1 MKSNLY
7 ILFIFFF
14 FGCALDTPDINR
26 LPMWSTTL
34 EIPIIQTSI
43 DLNEFLEDSLI
54 TTYPLGEG
62 GDSIFVFNK
71 TIQLDT
77 VRVGD
82 KLKIEPIEKKIVQ
95 YASAID
101 IDSSQTRFAIGYDS
115 VGLDDISELI
125 DAEIGLINLDN
136 IGSQNTDPISFSDV
150 MPSSL
155 VDIIEAAITAS
166 GGSAEVMVDT
176 VALVPQ
182 QKTISFDSFISAT
195 VDSGFIDVKIYNN
208 LFIPLG
214 APIYVDIKNSIG
226 TELFQLVWN
235 SEIVAGDSS
244 TISHNVSGMTLP
256 GDMLVEVSGTSNGSQ
271 GEQVAVT
278 IADLSST
285 FTINVLARGFNVSE
299 ASAMVPSQTIEDTSF
314 ITINPSET
322 IVEQAIITHGT
333 LDISVINNLLLTGN
347 ILLKI
352 PSLYY
357 ESIDSTLKLNFL
369 LESGAF
375 SLNTVDLD
383 GWSLVM
389 DFDNQYL
396 DYNYTITTD
405 DTEPNSISISQ
416 TDNVELDL
424 NISEIFFS
432 SVSGQIE
439 SQIVEKSGDINIE
452 SESRIQSASISNG
465 QMNLIVDN
473 SIGGSANVHLTVPE
487 LIKGNT
493 ILDTVLFIDSGENG
507 FAISLSDY
515 ELQPVSIDDQRL
527 TYNTNTT
534 TLVETNTYYLQDSIN
549 ITINLS
555 DLTFDAVSGYLNQD
569 DNIQMD
575 RIDLDND
582 TKIQTAEI
590 DSGKIL
596 FTIQNFIGLEADV
609 IFSIE
614 ELKQGSDPLET
625 SFQISSSPDPFQR
638 EIDLSG
644 YTLSLPLDSQ
654 SVNYTSTL
662 SIPNDQLLSL
672 TLNDSI
678 AIDVLIDTLWFGS
691 ITGIVDTVDVS
702 IDTVKKEISALPEDM
717 DGFDFTNVEIS
728 IDFESGISIPVFLDL
743 TLEASNSN
751 GDSET
756 VSISNWN
763 ISDSSTVI
771 VPNASTLI
779 NVQPD
784 QILAYGSARVGG
796 DGTVGSV
803 TSDEIILGELSVRAP
818 LEFEIGQDALITT
831 DPTLLNENE
840 SEVVPEEIE
849 NIVLFVQYDND
860 FEFGSMITVSMSQDT
875 LDFESGTADL
885 LIDELQ
891 IGSTSSGL
899 DSIELNDNRLGLFN
913 QDSIYL
919 RVEIKVIGQE
929 DNNGNPVPSK
939 FLSTDAMQLNIY
951 GRVQYFIDGSNIL
964 DSE

>member
-1 MKSNLY
+1 MKHNLFI
-7 ILFIFFF
+7 ILIFFF
-14 FGCALDTPDINR
+14 VGCALDNPDENK
-26 LPMWSTTL
+26 LPRWSTIL
-34 EIPIIQTSI
+34 EVPIIQTTV

-54 TTYPLGEG
+54 TTYPLGEE

-77 VRVGD
+77 VTVGD
-82 KLKIEPIEKKIVQ
+82 KLKIDPIEKGIVQ

-136 IGSQNTDPISFSDV
+136 IGSQNTDPISFSDA
-150 MPSSL
+150 MPTSL

-166 GGSAEVMVDT
+166 GGSAEVVVDT

-182 QKTISFDSFISAT
+182 QKTISFDSFTSAT

-226 TELFQLVWN
+226 TELFQLIWN
-235 SEIVAGDSS
+235 SEIAAGDSS

-285 FTINVLARGFNVSE
+285 FTINVLARDFNVSE
-299 ASAMVPSQTIEDTSF
+299 ASAIVPSQTIEDTSF

-322 IVEQAIITHGT
+322 IVEQAIMSHGA
-333 LDISVINNLLLTGN
+333 LDISVTNNLLLTGN
-347 ILLKI
+347 IFLKI

-357 ESIDSTLKLNFL
+357 ESIDSTLQLNFL
-369 LESGAF
+369 LESGSF

-389 DFDNQYL
+389 DFENQYL

-405 DTEPNSISISQ
+405 DTEPNNISISQ

-439 SQIVEKSGDINIE
+439 SQIVEQSGDINIE

-465 QMNLIVDN
+465 QMHLIVDN

-487 LIKGNT
+487 LIRGNS
-493 ILDTVLFIDSGENG
+493 ILDTVLFINSGENG

-515 ELQPVSIDDQRL
+515 ELQPVSVDDQRL

-534 TLVETNTYYLQDSIN
+534 TLGETNTYYLQDSIN
-549 ITINLS
+549 ITMNLS

-582 TKIQTAEI
+582 TKIQTAQI

-644 YTLSLPLDSQ
+644 YTLSVPLDSQ

-662 SIPNDQLLSL
+662 SIPSDQLLSL

-691 ITGIVDTVDVS
+691 ITGIVDTLDVS

-717 DGFDFTNVEIS
+717 DGFDFANVEIL

-743 TLEASNSN
+743 TLESSNSN
-751 GDSET
+751 GISET
-756 VSISNWN
+756 VSIFNWN

-771 VPNASTLI
+771 VPNASVLI
-779 NVQPD
+779 NIQPD

-803 TSDEIILGELSVRAP
+803 TSDDIILGELSVRAP

-840 SEVVPEEIE
+840 SEIVPEEIE
-849 NIVLFVQYDND
+849 NIVLFVQYNND
-860 FEFGSMITVSMSQDT
+860 FEFGSMITVLMSQDT

-891 IGSTSSGL
+891 IGSISTGL

-939 FLSTDAMQLNIY
+939 FLSTDEMQLNIY

>member
-1 MKSNLY
+1 MKHSLFI
-7 ILFIFFF
+7 ILIFFF
-14 FGCALDTPDINR
+14 VGCALDNPDENK
-26 LPMWSTTL
+26 LPRWSTIL
-34 EIPIIQTSI
+34 EVPIIQTTV

-54 TTYPLGEG
+54 TTYPLGDE

-77 VRVGD
+77 VTVGD
-82 KLKIEPIEKKIVQ
+82 KLKIDPIEKDIVQ
-95 YASAID
+95 YANAID
-101 IDSSQTRFAIGYDS
+101 IDSSQTRFAIEYDS

-136 IGSQNTDPISFSDV
+136 IGSQNTDPISFSDA
-150 MPSSL
+150 MPTSL

-166 GGSAEVMVDT
+166 GGSAEVVVDT

-182 QKTISFDSFISAT
+182 QKTISFDSFTSAT

-226 TELFQLVWN
+226 TELFQLIWN
-235 SEIVAGDSS
+235 SEIATGDSS

-285 FTINVLARGFNVSE
+285 FTINVLARDFNVTE
-299 ASAMVPSQTIEDTSF
+299 ASAIVPSQTIEDTSF

-322 IVEQAIITHGT
+322 IVEQAIMSHGA
-333 LDISVINNLLLTGN
+333 LDISVTNNLLLTGN

-369 LESGAF
+369 LESGSF
-375 SLNTVDLD
+375 LLNTVDLD

-389 DFDNQYL
+389 DFENQYL

-405 DTEPNSISISQ
+405 DTEPNNISISQ

-439 SQIVEKSGDINIE
+439 SQIVEQSGDINIE
-452 SESRIQSASISNG
+452 SESRILSASISNG

-487 LIKGNT
+487 LIRGNS

-515 ELQPVSIDDQRL
+515 ELQPVSVDDQRL

-549 ITINLS
+549 ITMNLS

-582 TKIQTAEI
+582 TKIQTAQI

-644 YTLSLPLDSQ
+644 YTLSVPLDSQ

-662 SIPNDQLLSL
+662 SIPSDQLLSL

-717 DGFDFTNVEIS
+717 DGFDFANVEIS

-743 TLEASNSN
+743 TLVSSNSN
-751 GDSET
+751 GISEA

-771 VPNASTLI
+771 VPNASVLI
-779 NVQPD
+779 NIQPD

-803 TSDEIILGELSVRAP
+803 TSDDIILGELSVRAP

-840 SEVVPEEIE
+840 SEIVPEEIE
-849 NIVLFVQYDND
+849 NIVLFVQYNND
-860 FEFGSMITVSMSQDT
+860 FEFGSMITVLMSQDT

-885 LIDELQ
+885 LIDELE
-891 IGSTSSGL
+891 IGSISTGL

-939 FLSTDAMQLNIY
+939 FLSTDEMQLNIY
-951 GRVQYFIDGSNIL
+951 GRMQYFIDGSNIL

>member
-1 MKSNLY
+1 LKYSLFI
-7 ILFIFFF
+7 ILIFFF
-14 FGCALDTPDINR
+14 VGCALDNPDENK
-26 LPMWSTTL
+26 LPRWSTIL
-34 EIPIIQTSI
+34 EVPIIQTTV

-54 TTYPLGEG
+54 TTYPLGDE

-77 VRVGD
+77 VTVGD
-82 KLKIEPIEKKIVQ
+82 KLKIDPIEKDIVQ
-95 YASAID
+95 YANAID
-101 IDSSQTRFAIGYDS
+101 IDSSQTRFAIEYDS

-136 IGSQNTDPISFSDV
+136 IGSQNTDPISFSDA
-150 MPSSL
+150 MPTSL

-166 GGSAEVMVDT
+166 GGSAEVVVDT

-182 QKTISFDSFISAT
+182 QKTISFDSFTSAT

-226 TELFQLVWN
+226 TELFQLIWN
-235 SEIVAGDSS
+235 SEIAAGDSS

-285 FTINVLARGFNVSE
+285 FTINVLARDFNVTE
-299 ASAMVPSQTIEDTSF
+299 ASAIVPSQTIEDTSF

-322 IVEQAIITHGT
+322 IVEQAIMSHGA
-333 LDISVINNLLLTGN
+333 LDISVTNNLLLTGN

-369 LESGAF
+369 LESGSF
-375 SLNTVDLD
+375 LLNTVDLD

-389 DFDNQYL
+389 DFENQYL

-405 DTEPNSISISQ
+405 DTEPNNISISQ

-439 SQIVEKSGDINIE
+439 SQIVEQSGDINIE
-452 SESRIQSASISNG
+452 SESRILSASISNG

-487 LIKGNT
+487 LIRGNS

-515 ELQPVSIDDQRL
+515 ELQPVSVDDQRL

-549 ITINLS
+549 ITMNLS

-582 TKIQTAEI
+582 TKIQTAQI

-644 YTLSLPLDSQ
+644 YTLSVPLDSQ

-662 SIPNDQLLSL
+662 SIPSDQLLSL

-678 AIDVLIDTLWFGS
+678 TIDVLIDTLWFGS

-717 DGFDFTNVEIS
+717 DGFDFANVEIS

-743 TLEASNSN
+743 TLVSSNSN
-751 GDSET
+751 GISKT

-771 VPNASTLI
+771 VPNASVLI
-779 NVQPD
+779 NIQPD

-803 TSDEIILGELSVRAP
+803 TSDDIILGELSVRAP

-840 SEVVPEEIE
+840 SEIVPEEIE
-849 NIVLFVQYDND
+849 NIVLFVQYNND
-860 FEFGSMITVSMSQDT
+860 FEFGSMITVLMSQDT

-885 LIDELQ
+885 LIDELE
-891 IGSTSSGL
+891 IGSTSTGL

-939 FLSTDAMQLNIY
+939 FLSTDEMQLNIY
-951 GRVQYFIDGSNIL
+951 GRMQYFIDGSNIL